1 MLTARSG
8 IIASSLSVLTQV
20 TRRMVGVVSLIIMAR
35 ILSPEDYG
43 LVAIALI
50 FLNFIDVD
58 LIPTISSSC
67 MS

>member
-50 FLNFIDVD
+50 FLNFIDV
-58 LIPTISSSC
+58 ISNTGGKS
-67 MS
+67 